1 MIEHIDKGFVKLSRN
16 ILDWEWYQDGNTT
29 RLMIHLL
36 LKSNFVAKKWQ
47 GNLINPG
54 QLITSINNL
63 SKELKLSENIIR
75 TSIIKLKKTGYI
87 VTESTNKFTKLTI
100 IDSTIYKD
108 ITTPNHKPISNE
120 NANQPLSEN
129 NQITTTK
136 NVNKEKEI
144 IERRELFKKQIYAF
158 QNTYSKEILLSFSNY
173 WTEENKQTGRLKFED
188 EKYWNLETRLSNW
201 KTYNSTNS
209 EKKPIN
215 KNR

>member
-209 EKKPIN
+209 EKKSIN